1 MKQILYGLSCLLVIA
16 CSSVEEKSLITE
28 ENDFI
33 QIDLK
38 KNYDNK
44 GKGFLIYYPLN
55 LLEDSTR
62 NQIVFPD
69 LSEVKDTAY
78 AHAYFT
84 GENEGAL
91 NRLVL
96 MLVGDYNSSSPKIW
110 VDDNNDLKFTENEQF
125 YSFEK
130 DSLDFFL
137 PNSKKSDLHFEY
149 CIYKLPDSV
158 YTKINKDITE
168 CFTQGKHLGFY
179 FEHRRNI
186 KMADFAYQGDSI
198 RIGLFDSNCDGRFN
212 TIGKDKIVFGD
223 FGKSITRT
231 AEYQGALTLDSMSY
245 FNSKHYGFQILE
257 IAADGSAM
265 KIKPLESKKLL
276 TRLGVGDTLPDFV
289 LENVD
294 EGSRSV
300 YAGLKGQK
308 YIYLNFWAT
317 WCGGCK
323 QEMPDLIALNKDY
336 TDEVYMLSINYE
348 QDVETVKSFMDK
360 YDMEWTN
367 ALSTPEIIEA
377 FKVEGM
383 PRNVLLDGSGKI
395 LDMNIRPDK
404 LMDLIEK
411 AKVTPKQGV

>member
-1 MKQILYGLSCLLVIA
+1 MKYFLFIISSLLLLA
-16 CSSVEEKSLITE
+16 CSSEVKVDTSQKVDEFIHVDLVKSFETG
-28 ENDFI
+28 
-33 QIDLK
+33 
-38 KNYDNK
+38 
-44 GKGFLIYYPLN
+44 GKGFSVYYPYSGI
-55 LLEDSTR
+55 EDSIKER
-62 NQIVFPD
+62 LVLPD
-69 LSEVKDTAY
+69 LSEIQDTAY
-78 AHAYFT
+78 GYFYFS
-84 GENEGAL
+84 GENKGAI
-91 NRLVL
+91 NREVL
-96 MLVGDYNSSSPKIW
+96 FIVGNYNSSAPKFW
-110 VDDNNDLKFTENEQF
+110 LDNNNDFMFAANEQ
-125 YSFEK
+125 SSTFEDDFLLVRICDGRK
-130 DSLDFFL
+130 KELCSDYTLIKPADS
-137 PNSKKSDLHFEY
+137 
-149 CIYKLPDSV
+149 IYEE
-158 YTKINKDITE
+158 INGMIGELSTG
-168 CFTQGKHLGFY
+168 GKHLGFY
-179 FEHRRNI
+179 WSKR
-186 KMADFAYQGDSI
+186 KSLSVGDFNYQGDSL
-198 RIGLFDSNCDGRFN
+198 RIGLFDVNTDGAFN
-212 TIGKDKIVFGD
+212 TIGRDRLVFGD

-231 AEYQGALTLDSMSY
+231 AEYQGALTLDSMSF
-245 FNSKHYGFQILE
+245 FNSKHYVFQILE
-257 IAADGSAM
+257 IAADGSSM

-360 YDMEWTN
+360 YDMEWAN